1 VSAHPNGTPHR
12 RLERVLATLLHYGTA
27 VACVAICFGLV
38 MQWLGAHGRAVI
50 NAGIA
55 AFILLPVLRLVC
67 MLIAFARARDMRFV
81 FITALVLTIM
91 AVACVL
97 GVLFSAHGH

>member
-1 VSAHPNGTPHR
+1 MSAPSPETPYR
-12 RLERVLATLLHYGTA
+12 GLERVLAALLHYGTA
-27 VACVAICFGLV
+27 AACVAISIGLV
-38 MQWLGAHGRAVI
+38 RQWLGAHGHGVI

-67 MLIAFARARDMRFV
+67 MLMAFLRARDFRFV
-81 FITALVLTIM
+81 FITTLVLVIM

>member
-1 VSAHPNGTPHR
+1 VSAPPNETPQR
-12 RLERVLATLLHYGTA
+12 GLERLLAALLHYGTA
-27 VACVAICFGLV
+27 AACVAISIGLV
-38 MQWLGAHGRAVI
+38 MQWRGAHGQGVI

-55 AFILLPVLRLVC
+55 AFIILPVLRLIC
-67 MLIAFARARDMRFV
+67 MGIAFLRARDFRFV
-81 FITALVLTIM
+81 FITALVLAIM

>member
-1 VSAHPNGTPHR
+1 MSTLPNETPHR
-12 RLERVLATLLHYGTA
+12 GLERVLAALLHYGTA
-27 VACVAICFGLV
+27 AACVAISIGLV
-38 MQWLGAHGRAVI
+38 MQWLGARGQGVI

-67 MLIAFARARDMRFV
+67 MWIAFVRARDFRFA

-91 AVACVL
+91 TVACVL